1 MNRTVLVLT
10 DDLFWRTKIDHA
22 LKSSQT
28 PGVFLDSPKEL
39 EKRADP
45 TRVGLVLVDLA
56 LKEDPVPAIAALKKA
71 PKTKGIMVVGYC
83 EHKQL
88 ELIERAKK
96 SGCDQVLMRST
107 FSQNLGQL
115 VLNYALPGAMRAE
128 EEETELPEE

>member
-28 PGVFLDSPKEL
+28 PGVFLDSPAEI
-39 EKRADP
+39 EKKSDP
-45 TRVGLVLVDLA
+45 TRVGLILIDLA
-56 LKEDPVPAIAALKKA
+56 LKSDPIAAITALKKN
-71 PKTKGIMVVGYC
+71 PKTKNITVVGYC

-96 SGCDQVLMRST
+96 AGCDQVLMRST
-107 FSQNLGQL
+107 FSQNLGDIIL
-115 VLNYALPGAMRAE
+115 KFALPGSVRQESE
-128 EEETELPEE
+128 EVELPEE